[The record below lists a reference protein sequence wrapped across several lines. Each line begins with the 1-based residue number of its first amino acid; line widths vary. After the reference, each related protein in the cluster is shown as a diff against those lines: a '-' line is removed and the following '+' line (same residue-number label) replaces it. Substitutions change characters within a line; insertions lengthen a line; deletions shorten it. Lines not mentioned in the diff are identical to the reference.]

1 MQAQEQQLPF
11 LLRIPVELRLQI
23 YEYAVLPP
31 KTITISGTPG
41 YWDRSAKSLE
51 SNEQG
56 DICGQEVWIAEGFR
70 EDLLLPEGAV
80 PASGK
85 GKARRVFESDPCCR
99 GVTSRGLEDQMPA
112 TVVQDAREHLAPQDY
127 DQIASTLPTNL
138 RTDTDGRPLERF
150 KAAYEA
156 GARMKQA
163 VHGLWIGD
171 DPGASSSSSSQSSN
185 SSLYR
190 REERRTYNYTEA
202 LKPDVGVQR
211 TASSSAKIQQSRRI
225 PVEGLLDYAV
235 ESLHLTCR
243 QIHAEML
250 EHLPPSDNYNRNID
264 LYVSYPAG
272 VTLLAYHCSHILK
285 QAKNITIL
293 GISTLDDN
301 AGLGLE
307 RVQDMQDYV
316 WENVDVAPKSMSYNH
331 ISPEDMLA
339 RHQINSLA
347 SVIARLLGRVAF
359 EEEQDYRDRQEA
371 RLKAADDVNVPER
384 RLSFSS
390 IPREPTPPPLIITN
404 RSGPSTLSHSNAEG
418 FDSVIDDIR
427 RTPYNNILT
436 IDPPPSP
443 TTTASRK
450 RSSSPAPPPATSP
463 TLHLRIFHPRRI
475 STPIYPSQRQQDLYT
490 QVWSHVFSPI
500 TIAMSNI
507 YGGHIALSVARGE
520 KGVGIAATVKGN
532 GGLGRQVSS
541 RWPVLAKGD
550 EGREWLF
557 ERRLDGHEH
566 PAMR

>member
-1 MQAQEQQLPF
+1 MSSNMQAEEQQLPY

-51 SNEQG
+51 CSEQG
-56 DICGQEVWIAEGFR
+56 DICGQEAWIAEGFR

-80 PASGK
+80 SANGK
-85 GKARRVFESDPCCR
+85 GKARRVLESGPDCS
-99 GVTSRGLEDQMPA
+99 GITSGGLEDQTHEA
-112 TVVQDAREHLAPQDY
+112 VVQNALEHVAAQNDDQD
-127 DQIASTLPTNL
+127 
-138 RTDTDGRPLERF
+138 
-150 KAAYEA
+150 
-156 GARMKQA
+156 
-163 VHGLWIGD
+163 
-171 DPGASSSSSSQSSN
+171 GASSSSSSQSSN
-185 SSLYR
+185 SSIYR
-190 REERRTYNYTEA
+190 REERRIDHYTEA
-202 LKPDVGVQR
+202 PMPDVGVER
-211 TASSSAKIQQSRRI
+211 TASSSTRRQQRHPR
-225 PVEGLLDYAV
+225 PVEDLLQSAV
-235 ESLHLTCR
+235 ESLHLTCK
-243 QIHAEML
+243 QIHAELL
-250 EHLPPSDNYNRNID
+250 EHMPIVDNYSRNID

-272 VTLLAYHCSHILK
+272 VTLLADHYSHILK
-285 QAKNITIL
+285 QAKNVTIL

-301 AGLGLE
+301 AGLGFE

-316 WENVDVAPKSMSYNH
+316 WENVDVATNFKSHVSTSYSH
-331 ISPEDMLA
+331 ISLEDMLA

-347 SVIARLLGRVAF
+347 SVIARLLGKVAF

-371 RLKAADDVNVPER
+371 RLRAADDVNVPER

-390 IPREPTPPPLIITN
+390 ISREPTPPPPPLSIAT

-418 FDSVIDDIR
+418 YDTVVDDIR
-427 RTPYNNILT
+427 RTNYNDILT
-436 IDPPPSP
+436 IDPPPP
-443 TTTASRK
+443 AQTTASRL
-450 RSSSPAPPPATSP
+450 RSSSPAPPLATSP
-463 TLHLRIFHPRRI
+463 TLHLRIFHPRRT
-475 STPIYPSQRQQDLYT
+475 STPISPSQRQQDLYT

-520 KGVGIAATVKGN
+520 RGVGIAATVKGN

-550 EGREWLF
+550 EGRGWLF

-566 PAMR
+566 PVMRET